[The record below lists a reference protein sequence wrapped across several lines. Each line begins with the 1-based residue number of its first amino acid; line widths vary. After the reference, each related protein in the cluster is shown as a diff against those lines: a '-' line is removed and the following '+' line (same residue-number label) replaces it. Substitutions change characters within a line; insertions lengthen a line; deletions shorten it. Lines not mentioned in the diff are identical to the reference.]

1 MRSVGR
7 AAEVSSGDATSMSE
21 REDILPVNPELSD
34 SGTVLV
40 QKDWNFSA
48 MAPIVLE
55 RKA

>member
-1 MRSVGR
+1 
-7 AAEVSSGDATSMSE
+7 MSE